1 MNNKYIDGNFRSNK
15 EKNNSMMSS
24 QINMEVGS
32 EAEYSVSNRAVSTAK
47 LETIMNKAPR
57 HIGETSIIVFT

>member
-1 MNNKYIDGNFRSNK
+1 
-15 EKNNSMMSS
+15 MMSS

-32 EAEYSVSNRAVSTAK
+32 EAEYSVSDRAVSTAK

-57 HIGETSIIVFT
+57 HIGETSIIVFTLIPEAEPGVVVAGRGG